1 MYSRWATFEELTS
14 MLTKINLESDI
25 NKSGIPMVYNGKDVY
40 IKDDD
45 SHTLVIG
52 STGSG
57 KTQSIL
63 LPQTKLA
70 IKAGESLLV
79 HDVKGEIFATLNE
92 ELKDA
97 NYNTIVINLANT
109 LKSDKFNILTLPYT
123 LYKNGDK
130 DKAIDMLDNI
140 AYYFLSNEKVNNTSD
155 PFWVNSAC
163 SLFIGLALYL
173 FENEKEENININKIF
188 ELSTEFDKI
197 CDYIKTISKSSPIY
211 INLSPIALA
220 PNETKGSIL
229 AVFGQ
234 RMRYFVTKKQLL
246 QVLSDETL
254 DLKKI
259 LAEKTAIFVISNN
272 DLASR
277 RLTPLIIDEIYNM
290 VKINE
295 SNRRFNFILDE
306 FENFIPIK
314 DFNNMVTLA
323 RSYNIKMTVFIR
335 SFLDLKNVYGGENTE
350 LLKIAFGNI
359 IYLMAND
366 IETLDEISKMCG
378 KQKVD
383 GEFIPLISAEELKL
397 LEPFEAVIL
406 IPRLNPYKTKLIP
419 DYKIDWNK

>member
-140 AYYFLSNEKVNNTSD
+140 AYYFLSNERVNNTSD

>member
-79 HDVKGEIFATLNE
+79 HDVNGEIYSKVSSD
-92 ELKDA
+92 LKNA
-97 NYNTIVINLANT
+97 NYNTIIINLVDT

-130 DKAIDMLDNI
+130 DKAVDMLENI
-140 AYYFLSNEKVNNTSD
+140 AYYFVSNEKVNNTSD

-197 CDYIKTISKSSPIY
+197 CDFIKTISKSSPIY
-211 INLSPIALA
+211 INLSPIVLA

-234 RMRYFVTKKQLL
+234 RMRYFVTKKQLS

-290 VKINE
+290 FKINE

-314 DFNNMVTLA
+314 DFNNMVTLL

>member
-234 RMRYFVTKKQLL
+234 RMRYFVTKKQLS